1 MALTVTWNEANPA
14 DSEALAQG
22 DDRIREFKI
31 QMRETWQ
38 VDHEFPNSGSAG
50 DATLGYHKAVHL
62 KEQAAPTA
70 VANVGILYVKD
81 VGGNEDLYYRSNTP
95 ATDLNLVKNGALALP
110 VGFIGIWS
118 GTIAAI
124 PTGWIIC
131 DGTGGTPNLLDR
143 FVRGVATAAT
153 NPGTTGGAATYDISH
168 THGAGSYV
176 LPHTH
181 SIPQGGWSASGSDT
195 DLTRL
200 TSGKSGETFQRLAD
214 NTSGAASTTAVTGT
228 SGSGGSATQSI
239 LPPFYAVA
247 FIYKT

>member
-131 DGTGGTPNLLDR
+131 DGNGGTPNLLDR

-168 THGAGSYV
+168 THTGPS
-176 LPHTH
+176 HTH
-181 SIPQGGWSASGSDT
+181 TNPSTSTQATGGQGNATDTGGGTARSEPNHTHTQGDTGASGT
-195 DLTRL
+195 
-200 TSGKSGETFQRLAD
+200 
-214 NTSGAASTTAVTGT
+214 GATGSSLST
-228 SGSGGSATQSI
+228 TQSI